1 MSRPSIIR
9 GRCEWANCR
18 KWPVPGSKCCK
29 EHVQATQELAKA
41 ATIDAIAIEK
51 LELKAEA
58 GEATQAQVI
67 QRQRKSVATY
77 SAAEQASNTQ
87 LKDRK
92 PPGPIAV
99 TVLAFDGTLYNLG
112 SMSPD
117 ASVSSVKTELSQ
129 KSEVN
134 SSCMKLYLVDDKR
147 EDGDLA
153 LLDYETLCGLQVN

>member
-1 MSRPSIIR
+1 M
-9 GRCEWANCR
+9 
-18 KWPVPGSKCCK
+18 
-29 EHVQATQELAKA
+29 
-41 ATIDAIAIEK
+41 
-51 LELKAEA
+51 
-58 GEATQAQVI
+58 
-67 QRQRKSVATY
+67 
-77 SAAEQASNTQ
+77 
-87 LKDRK
+87 
-92 PPGPIAV
+92 

>member
-1 MSRPSIIR
+1 M
-9 GRCEWANCR
+9 
-18 KWPVPGSKCCK
+18 
-29 EHVQATQELAKA
+29 QATQELANA

-77 SAAEQASNTQ
+77 SAQASNTQ

-92 PPGPIAV
+92 PPGPFAV

-112 SMSPD
+112 SMNPD
-117 ASVSSVKTELSQ
+117 ASVSSVKVELSQ
-129 KSEVN
+129 KSEMD

-153 LLDYETLCGLQVN
+153 LLDYETLCGLQVI